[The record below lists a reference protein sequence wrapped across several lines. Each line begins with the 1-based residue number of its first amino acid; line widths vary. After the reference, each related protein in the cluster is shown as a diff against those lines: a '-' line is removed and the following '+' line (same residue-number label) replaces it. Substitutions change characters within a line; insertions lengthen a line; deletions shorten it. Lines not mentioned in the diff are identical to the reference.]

1 MRVLLAGATGAIGR
15 PLIRGLKQHGHSAF
29 GLVRSSESA
38 RMLTEMGAE
47 AVIGDALD
55 AASVRAAIARVRPDA
70 VINELTS
77 LPRHYTPAE
86 MKAAAE
92 RDSRVRREGHVN
104 LLAGMRESGVRRY
117 VLQSSGFWYAPGPG
131 LADESSPLAVDAS
144 PGVAASARTYVELES
159 TVFRASEI
167 DCVAMRYGFFYGPGT
182 WYTNAG
188 DMGEQVRRQQVPIIG
203 AGQGVASF
211 VHIEDAASAT
221 VTALECAPGAYNI
234 VDDHPSQQRVWLP
247 AFARACGAP
256 EPLQMTEQEALATS
270 GADSVYYATRLRG
283 ASNEKARHELNFR
296 PRPLEWLQARAVAAQ
311 RG

>member
-15 PLIRGLKQHGHSAF
+15 RLIHRLRQQGHSVF
-29 GLVRSSESA
+29 GLVRSSDATPILA
-38 RMLTEMGAE
+38 RMDAE

-55 AASVRAAIARVRPDA
+55 RASVRAVIAHVRPDA

-77 LPRHYTPAE
+77 LPRHYAPAE

-92 RDSRVRREGHVN
+92 RDSRVRREGNVN

-117 VLQSSGFWYAPGPG
+117 VLQASGFWYAPGAG
-131 LADESSPLAVDAS
+131 LADETSPLAVHAS
-144 PGVAASARTYVELES
+144 PGVAASARTYIELES
-159 TVFRASEI
+159 TAFRTSDI

-182 WYTNAG
+182 WYRNDG

-221 VTALECAPGAYNI
+221 VAALECAPGAYNI
-234 VDDHPSQQRVWLP
+234 VDDDPSPQCVWLR
-247 AFARACGAP
+247 AFARSCRAP
-256 EPLQMTEQEALATS
+256 EPLQITEQEALATS
-270 GADSVYYATRLRG
+270 GADSVYYATRPRG

-296 PRPLEWLQARAVAAQ
+296 PRPLEWLQT
-311 RG
+311 

>member
-15 PLIRGLKQHGHSAF
+15 PLIRGLKQNGHSVF
-29 GLVRSSESA
+29 GLVRSEESA
-38 RMLTEMGAE
+38 SVLAEME
-47 AVIGDALD
+47 ADAVVGDALD
-55 AASVRAAIARVRPDA
+55 SASVRAAIGRGRPNA

-77 LPRHYTPAE
+77 LPRHYTPTE

-92 RDSRVRREGHVN
+92 RDTRVRREGNVN
-104 LLAGMRESGVRRY
+104 LLAGMRDSGVRRY
-117 VLQSSGFWYAPGPG
+117 VLQASGFWYAPGPG

-159 TVFRASEI
+159 TAFQASGI

-203 AGQGVASF
+203 AGQGVWSW

-221 VTALECAPGAYNI
+221 VAALECAPGSYNI
-234 VDDHPSQQRVWLP
+234 VDDHPSQQRLWLP

-256 EPLQMTEQEALATS
+256 EPLQITEQEALATS

-296 PRPLEWLQARAVAAQ
+296 PRPLEWLEGEPSRRV
-311 RG
+311 GE

>member
-15 PLIRGLKQHGHSAF
+15 PLIRGLKQHGHSVF
-29 GLVRSSESA
+29 GLVRSAKSPESTP
-38 RMLTEMGAE
+38 MLTEMGAE
-47 AVIGDALD
+47 ALIGDALD

-77 LPRHYTPAE
+77 LPQHYTPAE
-86 MKAAAE
+86 MEAAAG
-92 RDSRVRREGHVN
+92 RDTRIRREGNVN

-117 VLQSSGFWYAPGPG
+117 VLQASGFWYAPGPG
-131 LADESSPLAVDAS
+131 LADESSLLAVDAS
-144 PGVAASARTYVELES
+144 PGVAAGARTYVELES
-159 TVFRASEI
+159 TAFGVSEI

-182 WYTNAG
+182 WYTNTG
-188 DMGEQVRRQQVPIIG
+188 DMGEQVRRQQVPVIG

-256 EPLQMTEQEALATS
+256 EPLQISEQEALTTS

-296 PRPLEWLQARAVAAQ
+296 PRPIEWLQA
-311 RG
+311 

>member
-1 MRVLLAGATGAIGR
+1 MRVLLAGPTGAIGR
-15 PLIRGLKQHGHSAF
+15 PLIRGLKQHGHSVF
-29 GLVRSSESA
+29 GLVRSAKSA

-47 AVIGDALD
+47 ALTGDAVD
-55 AASVRAAIARVRPDA
+55 AGSIRAAISRVRPDA

-86 MKAAAE
+86 MKGAAE

-104 LLAGMRESGVRRY
+104 LLAGMRDSGVRRY

-131 LADESSPLAVDAS
+131 LADESSLLAVDAS
-144 PGVAASARTYVELES
+144 PGVAAGARTYGELES
-159 TVFRASEI
+159 TAFRVSEI

-182 WYTNAG
+182 WFTSAG
-188 DMGEQVRRQQVPIIG
+188 DMGEQVRRQQVPVIG

-221 VTALECAPGAYNI
+221 VTALECVPGAYNI

-256 EPLQMTEQEALATS
+256 QPLQITEQEALATS

-283 ASNEKARHELNFR
+283 ASNEKARHDLNFR
-296 PRPLEWLQARAVAAQ
+296 PRLLEWLQARAVPA
-311 RG
+311 

>member
-15 PLIRGLKQHGHSAF
+15 PLIGGLKRHGHSVF
-29 GLVRSSESA
+29 GLARSPESA
-38 RMLTEMGAE
+38 RTLAEM
-47 AVIGDALD
+47 AVEGLIGDARD
-55 AASVRAAIARVRPDA
+55 ASALQGAIARVGADA

-77 LPRHYTPAE
+77 LPRRYTPAE
-86 MKAAAE
+86 MKAAAQ
-92 RDSRVRREGHVN
+92 RDSGVRREGNIN

-117 VLQSSGFWYAPGPG
+117 VLQASGFLYAPGPG
-131 LADESSPLAVDAS
+131 LADEPSPLAVDAS
-144 PGVAASARTYVELES
+144 PGVAASARTYLELES
-159 TVFRASEI
+159 AAFSASEI

-188 DMGEQVRRQQVPIIG
+188 DMGEQVRRQKVPVIG
-203 AGQGVASF
+203 TGQGVSSF

-221 VTALECAPGAYNI
+221 IAALECAPGIYNI
-234 VDDHPSQQRVWLP
+234 VDDDPSKQCVWLP

-256 EPLQMTEQEALATS
+256 EPLRITEQEALATS

-296 PRPLEWLQARAVAAQ
+296 PRPLEWLQT
-311 RG
+311 

>member
-15 PLIRGLKQHGHSAF
+15 PLIRGLKQHGHSVF
-29 GLVRSSESA
+29 GLVRSAEST

-55 AASVRAAIARVRPDA
+55 AASVRAAIARVRPDG

-77 LPRHYTPAE
+77 LPRHYTSAE

-92 RDSRVRREGHVN
+92 RDSRVRREGSVN

-159 TVFRASEI
+159 TAFRASEI

-182 WYTNAG
+182 WYTNAS
-188 DMGEQVRRQQVPIIG
+188 DMGEQVRRQQ
-203 AGQGVASF
+203 
-211 VHIEDAASAT
+211 
-221 VTALECAPGAYNI
+221 AP
-234 VDDHPSQQRVWLP
+234 
-247 AFARACGAP
+247 ARAWRV
-256 EPLQMTEQEALATS
+256 S
-270 GADSVYYATRLRG
+270 
-283 ASNEKARHELNFR
+283 
-296 PRPLEWLQARAVAAQ
+296 
-311 RG
+311 